1 MNDHKPPTMLQLP
14 NLTEANVLSYEMQI
28 MAAARDF
35 VEWPGHWP
43 GDKATGRYVCPVTV
57 SDLVQMVRQLMTLV
71 HAQQKVVIEAENAL
85 QPTIDKLGDAKMAL
99 QEAEKRVIAL
109 EQMRDEAEQ
118 KYQDLCTH
126 LADVE
131 QGHLN
136 EMQEV
141 YNSMQ
146 D

>member
-1 MNDHKPPTMLQLP
+1 MNDHEPPTMLQLP
-14 NLTEANVLSYEMQI
+14 NLSEANVLSYEMQI

-43 GDKATGRYVCPVTV
+43 GDKATGSYVCPVTV

-71 HAQQKVVIEAENAL
+71 YAQQKVVIEAEIAL
-85 QPTIDKLGDAKMAL
+85 QPTVEKLGVIESAIAT
-99 QEAEKRVIAL
+99 ANARIIAL
-109 EQMRDEAEQ
+109 EKERDEAEQ

-136 EMQEV
+136 EMQEL

-146 D
+146 E